1 MCVCG
6 RMFTILAFLIFTSL
20 FSCSFY
26 QFESEHSI
34 ALDMSKVNKRKHVM
48 KEMQTDDFDPPE
60 SNQRICRILGSRG
73 NNLHEVESAE
83 PFAGTSADTIPPPST
98 DATNATTDNANDGG
112 GSDACCQFLVSMPTK
127 FRKNVWVKRGDFVIA
142 EPIDEGDKV
151 KAEIVRILT
160 AQHIKEFKKMSIW
173 PEKFTS
179 KDNRAPHQS
188 APDKNDS
195 DNDSDLFVNT
205 NRAHHAVDGNS
216 EESSDSDSIENSDSN
231 ASDADSG
238 EFSLNFQQHEQINF
252 NYLKFGHFFY
262 RGQCKRY

>member
-1 MCVCG
+1 
-6 RMFTILAFLIFTSL
+6 
-20 FSCSFY
+20 
-26 QFESEHSI
+26 
-34 ALDMSKVNKRKHVM
+34 M
-48 KEMQTDDFDPPE
+48 KEMQTDDFEPPE

-83 PFAGTSADTIPPPST
+83 PFAGTSSETIPPL
-98 DATNATTDNANDGG
+98 AGAANTTTENANDGG
-112 GSDACCQFLVSMPTK
+112 CQFLVSMPTK

-179 KDNRAPHQS
+179 KDNRAKQADPVGG
-188 APDKNDS
+188 ADDKNDS

-205 NRAHHAVDGNS
+205 NRAHHAADDES
-216 EESSDSDSIENSDSN
+216 SSDSDSIENSDSD

-238 EFSLNFQQHEQINF
+238 EFNVHCAISNSIRSFEMLEFILQRTMQAT
-252 NYLKFGHFFY
+252 LKKMKQMERTTRVKNRFVNSQEENVF
-262 RGQCKRY
+262 